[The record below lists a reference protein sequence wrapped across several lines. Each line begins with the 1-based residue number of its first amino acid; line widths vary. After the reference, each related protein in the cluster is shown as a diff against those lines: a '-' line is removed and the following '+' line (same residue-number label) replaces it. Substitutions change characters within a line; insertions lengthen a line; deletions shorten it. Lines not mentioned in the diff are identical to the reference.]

1 MRYTPK
7 HVEQKPKRKAQRPI
21 HEKKQHSFPKKAL
34 AFLGYNFVLVVIL
47 APFIVFKGPF
57 QALKVFAVDTIY
69 TSRHPQV
76 VTAFLSDTEISK
88 IMNLTNTQDVITG
101 TQVDRSNVSTD
112 TATGITV
119 EDIKG
124 KNFKGKVMLISDPTR
139 VKIAV
144 TDQLGVTGARVTDLT
159 KKAGAIAGINAGGF
173 YDPNGKGN
181 GAFPDGITIHDGKI
195 VHNNVGD
202 STPVHIIGLD
212 SDGKLVLKDLTA
224 KQVISEGITEAVTFT
239 PDLIVGGKAVL
250 KGDGGWGIAP
260 RTGIGQTAD
269 GTIIFV
275 VIDGRQPTWSLGATL
290 RDLMNV
296 FIEYKAVTAVNLDGG
311 SSSELV
317 YNGQV
322 MNSLCD
328 VFGERYI
335 PTAFVVMPK

>member
-7 HVEQKPKRKAQRPI
+7 HIEQKSRRSAPRTKPG
-21 HEKKQHSFPKKAL
+21 KKQNSFPKKAL
-34 AFLGYNFVLVVIL
+34 AFLGYNFVLIVIL

-57 QALKVFAVDTIY
+57 QALKTFAVDTIY

-76 VTAFLSDTEISK
+76 VTAFLSDAEIAS
-88 IMNLTNTQDVITG
+88 IMNLTNNEDVVTG
-101 TQVDRSNVSTD
+101 IQVDRSNVTTD
-112 TATGITV
+112 TAAGITV
-119 EDIKG
+119 EDIQG
-124 KNFKGKVMLISDPTR
+124 KNFKGKVMLIDDPKR

-144 TDQLGVTGARVTDLT
+144 TDQLGVTGARVTDMT
-159 KKAGAIAGINAGGF
+159 EKAGAIAGINAGGF

-181 GAFPDGITIHDGKI
+181 GAFPDGITVHEGKI

-202 STPVHIIGLD
+202 TTPVHIIGLD
-212 SDGKLVLKDLTA
+212 ADGTLILKDLTA
-224 KQVISEGITEAVTFT
+224 TQVLSAGITEAVTFT
-239 PDLIVGGKAVL
+239 PDLIVNGKAVL

-296 FIEYKAVTAVNLDGG
+296 FVEYKAVTAVNLDGG
-311 SSSELV
+311 SSAELV
-317 YNGQV
+317 YNGDV
-322 MNSLCD
+322 MNKPCD